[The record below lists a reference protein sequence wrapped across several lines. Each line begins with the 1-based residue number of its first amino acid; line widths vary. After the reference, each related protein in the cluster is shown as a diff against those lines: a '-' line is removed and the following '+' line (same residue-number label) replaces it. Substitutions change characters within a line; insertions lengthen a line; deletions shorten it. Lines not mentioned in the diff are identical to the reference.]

1 MYEDDQEAN
10 MSFKRRAS
18 YQLFTKGKYAALQ
31 QWSKAGKQSAY
42 LHLQFFLE
50 QINWVYKMNHKYLAS
65 FIRVVNKSKTFPIP
79 NRSGYQK
86 DTCDT

>member
-31 QWSKAGKQSAY
+31 QWGKAWKQSAY

-50 QINWVYKMNHKYLAS
+50 QINWVYQVNHEYLAY
-65 FIRVVNKSKTFPIP
+65 FIQQGQWILRSNVNKSKTFPIP
-79 NRSGYQK
+79 NR
-86 DTCDT
+86 